1 MTENVQ
7 NDEVAEVVEDVNQED
22 LSDRVVRNHMI
33 TSMAVGLVPVPLL
46 DLVGITGVQ
55 LNMLRKLAAVYEVP
69 FLDHRVKT
77 ILASL
82 IGGGSSLPI
91 AATLFSLVKAVP
103 IVGTSIGAVSMP
115 ITAGATTYAVGK
127 VFQQHFA
134 SGGTFLTFNPDKVKE
149 YYAHML
155 KKGKEVAGSVDPD
168 TAEAAKAGAKA

>member
-1 MTENVQ
+1 MTKNVQ
-7 NDEVAEVVEDVNQED
+7 NDNVTEIAEEIDQKD
-22 LSDRVVRNHMI
+22 LSDRIVRNHMI
-33 TSMAVGLVPVPLL
+33 ASMGVGLVPVPML

-55 LNMLRKLAAVYEVP
+55 LNMLRKLASVYEVP
-69 FLDHRVKT
+69 FLDHKVKN

-82 IGGGSSLPI
+82 IGGGSTLPI
-91 AATLFSLVKAVP
+91 AATLFSLVKAIP

-115 ITAGATTYAVGK
+115 VTAGATTYAVGK

-134 SGGTFLTFNPDKVKE
+134 SGGTFLTFDPNKVKE
-149 YYAHML
+149 YYARMF